1 MFAID
6 ATESMQPLIDKVKSL
21 TLSFREELEKGLKEN
36 RRIIKNLR
44 IKVIV
49 FRDYYVDDKYAMEES
64 RFFILPEEKQEF
76 YNFVSKIKAGGG
88 GDEPESGLEALALAL
103 RSDFVKDGDKK
114 RHVIV
119 LFTDASAHPLEQQ
132 EDGVPSNYPSNMFKN
147 LGDLYEAW
155 GKGQDSLGS
164 TRNLGVQMAKDAKRL
179 VLFAPSIYKES
190 KEDKARVMLTVAM
203 SLADLHKKGIVHGDL
218 DPRNILISRVA
229 GSKNLVTKLIDFSD
243 SFFENDPPETIMS
256 KDFWWSP
263 EVAFYSK
270 AAASGVSPNPYKKYI
285 SCKADVFSLGI
296 VFHQYCAKG
305 GKPPIC
311 TKAQPWQEFNTGKT
325 PQIASEIEPEF
336 RALISDMLEC
346 EPSKRPAMAEVHK
359 RLLQILKPEM
369 GKKNVE
375 EEQKKREAEEHQRQL
390 EIERQKTEEEERR
403 RKVSEEYQ
411 QKLDEEQEKVGS
423 SGLTVGNGVKRARIH
438 EKNPRKVVLT
448 FENGREQIMDLNL
461 AAKLGYVKN

>member
-1 MFAID
+1 MDGLFQEMLGASNVDIDTNVDIVFAID

-179 VLFAPSIYKES
+179 VLFSPSMYPWGEMEYQLENTIRKDM
-190 KEDKARVMLTVAM
+190 DKGNGGR
-203 SLADLHKKGIVHGDL
+203 DLEL
-218 DPRNILISRVA
+218 D
-229 GSKNLVTKLIDFSD
+229 
-243 SFFENDPPETIMS
+243 
-256 KDFWWSP
+256 
-263 EVAFYSK
+263 
-270 AAASGVSPNPYKKYI
+270 
-285 SCKADVFSLGI
+285 DVI
-296 VFHQYCAKG
+296 
-305 GKPPIC
+305 
-311 TKAQPWQEFNTGKT
+311 
-325 PQIASEIEPEF
+325 
-336 RALISDMLEC
+336 ALIANSI
-346 EPSKRPAMAEVHK
+346 A
-359 RLLQILKPEM
+359 
-369 GKKNVE
+369 
-375 EEQKKREAEEHQRQL
+375 
-390 EIERQKTEEEERR
+390 
-403 RKVSEEYQ
+403 
-411 QKLDEEQEKVGS
+411 
-423 SGLTVGNGVKRARIH
+423 
-438 EKNPRKVVLT
+438 
-448 FENGREQIMDLNL
+448 
-461 AAKLGYVKN
+461 